1 MGNSHTSECIQYCTN
16 VSREEDEKLN
26 VWVALLNLENLYG
39 SQESLVKVFQT
50 ALHQNDPLEVF
61 RRLAAIY
68 QESNKMAVSY
78 PYQDVYVWG
87 TIPLLTSWQSSCIR
101 P

>member
-1 MGNSHTSECIQYCTN
+1 MYTVLYH

-50 ALHQNDPLEVF
+50 ALRQNDPLDVF

-68 QESNKMAVSY
+68 QESSKMAVSC
-78 PYQDVYVWG
+78 PYREGLMYVR
-87 TIPLLTSWQSSCIR
+87 LSLY
-101 P
+101 

>member
-1 MGNSHTSECIQYCTN
+1 MGDSLTSECIQYCT

-50 ALHQNDPLEVF
+50 ALRQNDPLEVF

-68 QESNKMAVSY
+68 QESSKMAVSC
-78 PYQDVYVWG
+78 PYREGLRYVG
-87 TIPLLTSWQSSCIR
+87 LSLY
-101 P
+101 